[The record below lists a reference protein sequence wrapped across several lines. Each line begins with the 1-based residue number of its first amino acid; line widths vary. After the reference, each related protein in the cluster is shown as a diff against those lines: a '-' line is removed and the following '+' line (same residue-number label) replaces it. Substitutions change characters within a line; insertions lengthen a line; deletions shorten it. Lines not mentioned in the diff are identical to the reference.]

1 MEQAHVGEKRKKR
14 AENDVMER
22 AMRDAGEEDSEVDED
37 RLEMTTEGANKDGK
51 GSKEVVRMGM
61 KIWIQIRALR
71 KKI

>member
-1 MEQAHVGEKRKKR
+1 MGEKRKKR